1 MADSHFLKRLELNG
15 FKSFAVKTV
24 LEFPAGIVAVVGPN
38 GSGKS
43 NIVDALRWLLGE
55 RDAKNLRGAR
65 VEDLIFA
72 GTQKRARVG
81 MAQASLYFENTNKFF
96 PVDFEEVVV
105 SRQIDRSGNSK
116 YYLNKSEILL
126 RDLVDFFA
134 KARLGS
140 RGLIIIGQGDSD
152 LFIRSTPLE
161 RREMIEEILGLRE
174 YQIKKADAERRL
186 KNSKINLDKVTA
198 LVEEIEPHLRSLK
211 RQTGRWER
219 RGALEEELRS
229 LENAFFG
236 SQLHELRVKGLQVE
250 ERVAAHAKEYEKL
263 EKEKRAAET
272 RQAAIEESQ
281 PEERKRLVK
290 IKEEVTALM
299 DARSKLQKSVGRIEA
314 EIEMAKRSGGAASAR
329 GGGDD
334 RSSERFID
342 VLEKI
347 KAELESVLN
356 EEPLAVLSTIETV
369 LEEITFALEEKDEP
383 RASGSKAAAKEREG
397 TVPEPLRREFEQA
410 AKELAEMERNITAL
424 RAREKE
430 LEAGQE
436 DFYATFKGAV
446 ADVQQAQGK
455 LDAWEKIDRELQLE
469 KERIDL
475 RREDVLHQIDQAGR
489 RADEFRTDGNEGMS
503 LEDAVKA
510 TAAAGFSGSLS
521 DMEHRIFRLRGDLAS
536 IGEVDHALMKEAED
550 TAKRHK
556 FLLKE
561 SEDLNKAVADLTAL
575 MHELNEKIKS
585 EFDKSLSKI
594 NDEFAK
600 FFALMFDGGS
610 AKLKVLKPKAER
622 TAEDDEDDGAGA
634 REGGDVKDAIEAT
647 EDEIYQEK
655 NGGVEIEVRLPRKKT
670 TSLDMLSGGERSL
683 VGIAALFAMVSVSPP
698 PFLVLDEIDA
708 PLDERNARRFGTM
721 LKDFS
726 KRTQFIV
733 VTHNRATMEAADIL
747 YGVTLAEDGSS
758 KVVSLKLEPEGEK

>member
-1 MADSHFLKRLELNG
+1 MAEAHHFLKRLELNG
-15 FKSFAVKTV
+15 FKSFAGKTV

-81 MAQASLYFENTNKFF
+81 MAQASLHFDNKNKFF

-105 SRQIDRSGNSK
+105 SRQIDRSGQSK

-126 RDLVDFFA
+126 RNLIDFFA

-186 KNSKINLDKVTA
+186 KNSKINLDKATA
-198 LVEEIEPHLRSLK
+198 LIEEIEPHLRSLK
-211 RQTGRWER
+211 RQTSRWER

-229 LENAFFG
+229 LEDRFFG
-236 SQLHELRVKGLQVE
+236 SQLRELNVKGSQAE
-250 ERVAAHAKEYEKL
+250 AHIAEHAKRHEAL

-272 RQAAIEESQ
+272 RQAAIEENQ
-281 PEERKRLVK
+281 PEERKWLAK
-290 IKEEVTALM
+290 IKEEMSSLM
-299 DARSKLQKSVGRIEA
+299 DARSRLQKDVGRIEA
-314 EIEMAKRSGGAASAR
+314 EIEMVKRSGGSNI
-329 GGGDD
+329 GD
-334 RSSERFID
+334 RSTEHFID

-347 KAELESVLN
+347 KMELESVLN
-356 EEPLAVLSTIETV
+356 EEPLAVQAAIETV
-369 LEEITFALEEKDEP
+369 LEEIGFALEEKEEP
-383 RASGSKAAAKEREG
+383 RTAA
-397 TVPEPLRREFEQA
+397 VPDVLKREFETA
-410 AKELAEMERNITAL
+410 AKDLAELEKRITSL
-424 RAREKE
+424 QQKEKE
-430 LEAGQE
+430 LESSQE
-436 DFYATFKGAV
+436 DFYSTFKGAI
-446 ADVQQAQGK
+446 ADVQAAQGK
-455 LDAWEKIDRELQLE
+455 LDAWEKVNREFLLE
-469 KERIDL
+469 KERIEL
-475 RREDVLHQIDQAGR
+475 RRDEVLRQVDQVGRKAEEFR
-489 RADEFRTDGNEGMS
+489 RADEEI
-503 LEDAVKA
+503 K
-510 TAAAGFSGSLS
+510 SGSMG
-521 DMEHRIFRLRGDLAS
+521 MEKDPADAATDFSEMERRIFRLRGDLAS
-536 IGEVDHALMKEAED
+536 IGEIDPTLMKEAED
-550 TAKRHK
+550 TERRHE

-561 SEDLNKAVADLTAL
+561 SKDLNKAVGDMHAL
-575 MHELNEKIKS
+575 ILELNEKIKS
-585 EFDKSLSKI
+585 EFEKSIHKI
-594 NDEFAK
+594 NEEFEK
-600 FFALMFDGGS
+600 FFGLMFDGGS
-610 AKLKVLKPKAER
+610 AKLKVLKPKTER
-622 TAEDDEDDGAGA
+622 SANDEEEDND
-634 REGGDVKDAIEAT
+634 GDVKEAIERT
-647 EDEIYQEK
+647 EDELYQEK
-655 NGGVEIEVRLPRKKT
+655 NGGVEIEIKLPRKKI

-708 PLDERNARRFGTM
+708 PLDERNARRFGAM

-726 KRTQFIV
+726 ECTQFIV

-747 YGVTLAEDGSS
+747 YGITLAEDGSS
-758 KVVSLKLEPEGEK
+758 KVVSLKLDPELSESKQ

>member
-1 MADSHFLKRLELNG
+1 MPDSHFLKRLELNG
-15 FKSFAVKTV
+15 FKSFAGKTV

-81 MAQASLYFENTNKFF
+81 MAQASLYFENKNKFF

-105 SRQIDRSGNSK
+105 SRQIDRAGASK

-126 RDLVDFFA
+126 RDLIDFFA

-229 LENAFFG
+229 LEDRFFG
-236 SQLHELRVKGLQVE
+236 SQLYDLRAKSAQVE
-250 ERVAAHAKEYEKL
+250 ARSVEHAKQHEAL
-263 EKEKRAAET
+263 EKEKKAAQT

-281 PEERKRLVK
+281 PEERKRLAK
-290 IKEEVTALM
+290 IKEEVSALM
-299 DARSKLQKSVGRIEA
+299 DARSKLQKDVGRIEA
-314 EIEMAKRSGGAASAR
+314 QIEMAGRSGASS
-329 GGGDD
+329 GTD
-334 RSSERFID
+334 RSAEHFVD

-347 KAELESVLN
+347 KAELEGVLN
-356 EEPLAVLSTIETV
+356 EEPLAVIAAIETV
-369 LEEITFALEEKDEP
+369 LETITFALEEKDEAP
-383 RASGSKAAAKEREG
+383 AKSAAA
-397 TVPEPLRREFEQA
+397 PEALRRDFEEA
-410 AKELAEMERNITAL
+410 AKDLADLEKSISAL
-424 RAREKE
+424 RKQEQD
-430 LEAGQE
+430 LESGQE
-436 DFYATFKGAV
+436 DFYSTFKGAV
-446 ADVQQAQGK
+446 ADVQLVQGK
-455 LDAWEKIDRELQLE
+455 LDAWEKINRELLLE
-469 KERIDL
+469 RERVDL
-475 RREDVLHQIDQAGR
+475 RRDEVLRQVEQAGR
-489 RADEFRTDGNEGMS
+489 KAEEFRNAPEASKESDGDTGRDGIS
-503 LEDAVKA
+503 
-510 TAAAGFSGSLS
+510 AADLS
-521 DMEHRIFRLRGDLAS
+521 EAERRIFRLRGDLAS
-536 IGEVDHALMKEAED
+536 IGEVDQALMKEAED
-550 TAKRHK
+550 TEKRHE

-561 SEDLNKAVADLTAL
+561 SEDLIKAVADLTAL
-575 MHELNEKIKS
+575 MHELNEKIKT

-622 TAEDDEDDGAGA
+622 AAEDDEDGEDG
-634 REGGDVKDAIEAT
+634 EKDAQEEAEQT
-647 EDEIYQEK
+647 EDDILQEK
-655 NGGVEIEVRLPRKKT
+655 NGGVDIEIKLPRKKT

-758 KVVSLKLEPEGEK
+758 KVVSLKLEVEG

>member
-15 FKSFAVKTV
+15 FKSFAGKTV

-81 MAQASLYFENTNKFF
+81 MAQASLYFENKNKFF

-105 SRQIDRSGNSK
+105 SRQISRDGTSK

-126 RDLVDFFA
+126 RDLIDFFA

-140 RGLIIIGQGDSD
+140 KGLIIIGQGDSD

-174 YQIKKADAERRL
+174 YQIKKSDAERRL

-198 LVEEIEPHLRSLK
+198 LIEEIEPHLRSLK
-211 RQTGRWER
+211 RQTSRWER
-219 RGALEEELRS
+219 RGALEEELRA

-236 SQLHELRVKGLQVE
+236 SQLHELSNKSMQVDGRMAE
-250 ERVAAHAKEYEKL
+250 HTTEYERL
-263 EKEKRAAET
+263 EKEKKTAET

-281 PEERKRLVK
+281 PEERKRLAK
-290 IKEEVTALM
+290 IKEEMTALM
-299 DARSKLQKSVGRIEA
+299 DARSRLQKDVGRIEA
-314 EIEMAKRSGGAASAR
+314 QIEMVKRSGVESGDVSHGR
-329 GGGDD
+329 GD
-334 RSSERFID
+334 RSVEHFID
-342 VLEKI
+342 ILERI
-347 KAELESVLN
+347 KAELETVLN
-356 EEPLAVLSTIETV
+356 EEPLAVQAAIETV
-369 LEEITFALEEKDEP
+369 LEEIGFALEERGEAPRVESAIAEETAIPDALRHEFEEAQKDLTEMEKNISSL
-383 RASGSKAAAKEREG
+383 RAKE
-397 TVPEPLRREFEQA
+397 
-410 AKELAEMERNITAL
+410 KD
-424 RAREKE
+424 
-430 LEAGQE
+430 LETSQE
-436 DFYATFKGAV
+436 DFYSRFKGAV

-455 LDAWEKIDRELQLE
+455 LDAWEKINRELFLE

-475 RREDVLHQIDQAGR
+475 RREEVLHQIDQAGR
-489 RADEFRTDGNEGMS
+489 RVEEFRADDNNNLSFQGVVS
-503 LEDAVKA
+503 I
-510 TAAAGFSGSLS
+510 AAAGEFSDSLQ
-521 DMEHRIFRLRGDLAS
+521 DVERRIFRLRGDLAS

-550 TAKRHK
+550 TAVRHE
-556 FLLKE
+556 FLIKE
-561 SEDLNKAVADLTAL
+561 SEDLNTAVVDLTAL
-575 MHELNEKIKS
+575 MHELNEKIKT

-622 TAEDDEDDGAGA
+622 TADEE
-634 REGGDVKDAIEAT
+634 EGDESDAAIEEGEQT

-655 NGGVEIEVRLPRKKT
+655 NGGVDIEIKLPRKKT

-733 VTHNRATMEAADIL
+733 VTHNRATMEAANIL
-747 YGVTLAEDGSS
+747 YGITLAEDGSS
-758 KVVSLKLEPEGEK
+758 KVVSLKLEPEG

>member
-15 FKSFAVKTV
+15 FKSFAGKTV

-81 MAQASLYFENTNKFF
+81 MAQASLYFENKNKFF

-105 SRQIDRSGNSK
+105 SRQISRDGASK

-126 RDLVDFFA
+126 RDLIDFFA

-236 SQLHELRVKGLQVE
+236 SQLHDLRVKGSQVE
-250 ERVAAHAKEYEKL
+250 ERVAAHAKQYEVL

-272 RQAAIEESQ
+272 RQAAVEESQ
-281 PEERKRLVK
+281 PEERKRLAK
-290 IKEEVTALM
+290 IKEEMSTLM
-299 DARSKLQKSVGRIEA
+299 DARSKLQKDVGRIEA
-314 EIEMAKRSGGAASAR
+314 EIEMAKRSGGASAVR
-329 GGGDD
+329 AGSDD
-334 RSSERFID
+334 HSSERFID

-369 LEEITFALEEKDEP
+369 LEEISFALEEKDEP
-383 RASGSKAAAKEREG
+383 RLTNKNAAKEKEG
-397 TVPEPLRREFEQA
+397 AVPDALRREFEA
-410 AKELAEMERNITAL
+410 AASDLAEMERSIAAL
-424 RAREKE
+424 RTREKE
-430 LEAGQE
+430 LESSQE
-436 DFYATFKGAV
+436 DFYSTFKGAV

-455 LDAWEKIDRELQLE
+455 LDAWEKINRDLQLE

-489 RADEFRTDGNEGMS
+489 KADEFREETS

-510 TAAAGFSGSLS
+510 TAASGFSGTLA

-550 TAKRHK
+550 TAKRHE

-622 TAEDDEDDGAGA
+622 TAEDDEDDGDGE

-647 EDEIYQEK
+647 EDELYQEK
-655 NGGVEIEVRLPRKKT
+655 NGGVEIEIKLPRKKT

-726 KRTQFIV
+726 RRTQFIV

-758 KVVSLKLEPEGEK
+758 KVVSLKLEQEENANPAE

>member
-1 MADSHFLKRLELNG
+1 MSHFLKRLELNG
-15 FKSFAVKTV
+15 FKSFAGKTV
-24 LEFPAGIVAVVGPN
+24 LEFPAGIVAIVGPN

-43 NIVDALRWLLGE
+43 NIVDSLRWLLGE

-81 MAQASLYFENTNKFF
+81 MASASLYFENKNKFF

-105 SRQIDRSGNSK
+105 SRQISRDGQSK
-116 YYLNKSEILL
+116 YFLNKSEILL
-126 RDLVDFFA
+126 RDLIDFFA

-211 RQTGRWER
+211 RQTSRWER
-219 RGALEEELRS
+219 RDSLQEELTALENR
-229 LENAFFG
+229 FFG
-236 SQLHELRVKGLQVE
+236 FQLHELRAKSTQVE
-250 ERVAAHAKEYEKL
+250 NRVAEHTTQYSVL
-263 EKEKRAAET
+263 EKEKSAAQL
-272 RQAAIEESQ
+272 RQAAVEESQ
-281 PEERKRLVK
+281 PEERKRLLQ
-290 IKEEVTALM
+290 IKQQVSDLM
-299 DARSKLQKSVGRIEA
+299 ETRSKLQKDIGRIEA
-314 EIEMAKRSGGAASAR
+314 QIEMAKRTVSKGT
-329 GGGDD
+329 DH
-334 RSSERFID
+334 SSEHLID
-342 VLEKI
+342 VLQKI
-347 KAELESVLN
+347 KSELENVLN
-356 EEPLAVLSTIETV
+356 EETVAVMAAIETV
-369 LEEITFALEEKDEP
+369 LEEISFALEEKA
-383 RASGSKAAAKEREG
+383 ASHTAPVPDSLRRDFEDAAKD
-397 TVPEPLRREFEQA
+397 
-410 AKELAEMERNITAL
+410 LAELEKNISAL
-424 RAREKE
+424 REQERG
-430 LEAGQE
+430 LEASQE
-436 DFYATFKGAV
+436 SFYATFKGSV
-446 ADVQQAQGK
+446 ADVQLAQGK
-455 LDAWEKIDRELQLE
+455 LDAWEKINRELLLE

-475 RREDVLHQIDQAGR
+475 RRDEVLRQVDQAGR
-489 RADEFRTDGNEGMS
+489 KAEEFR
-503 LEDAVKA
+503 DAASAQGFANGTGA
-510 TAAAGFSGSLS
+510 TGGGDLQ
-521 DMEHRIFRLRGDLAS
+521 ETERRIFRLRGDLAS

-550 TAKRHK
+550 TETRHQ
-556 FLLKE
+556 FLMKE
-561 SEDLNKAVADLTAL
+561 SEDLTKAVVDLHAL
-575 MHELNEKIKS
+575 MHELNEKIKT

-600 FFALMFDGGS
+600 FFSMMFDGGS
-610 AKLKVLKPKAER
+610 AKLKVLKPKSER
-622 TAEDDEDDGAGA
+622 TADDDEDGESALENERGQNDGPQ
-634 REGGDVKDAIEAT
+634 T
-647 EDEIYQEK
+647 EDELFQEK
-655 NGGVEIEVRLPRKKT
+655 NGGVDIEIKLPRKKT

-758 KVVSLKLEPEGEK
+758 KVVSLKLEPEVV

>member
-1 MADSHFLKRLELNG
+1 LNG
-15 FKSFAVKTV
+15 FKSFAGKTV

-43 NIVDALRWLLGE
+43 NIVDAVRWLLGE

-81 MAQASLYFENTNKFF
+81 MAQASLYFENKNKFF

-105 SRQIDRSGNSK
+105 SRQISRDGASK

-126 RDLVDFFA
+126 RDLIDFLA

-140 RGLIIIGQGDSD
+140 KGMIIIGQGDSD

-161 RREMIEEILGLRE
+161 RREAIEEMLGLRE
-174 YQIKKADAERRL
+174 YQIKKTDAERRL

-198 LVEEIEPHLRSLK
+198 LIEEIEPHLRSLK
-211 RQTGRWER
+211 RQTSRWER

-229 LENAFFG
+229 LENQFFG
-236 SQLHELRVKGLQVE
+236 SQLHELRAKSEQVE
-250 ERVAAHAKEYEKL
+250 SRIAGHTTQYEVL

-281 PEERKRLVK
+281 PEERKRLAK
-290 IKEEVTALM
+290 IKDEVSALM
-299 DARSKLQKSVGRIEA
+299 DARGKVQKDVGRIEVQ
-314 EIEMAKRSGGAASAR
+314 IEMAKQPIASDADRGARA
-329 GGGDD
+329 DD
-334 RSSERFID
+334 RSAEHFID
-342 VLEKI
+342 VLQKI

-356 EEPLAVLSTIETV
+356 EEPLAVQAAIETV
-369 LEEITFALEEKDEP
+369 LEEIGFALEEGDASREIASAP
-383 RASGSKAAAKEREG
+383 SGARVARAVVPDSLRRDFETAAKD
-397 TVPEPLRREFEQA
+397 
-410 AKELAEMERNITAL
+410 LAELEKNIAAL
-424 RAREKE
+424 RTQEKE
-430 LEAGQE
+430 LESGQE
-436 DFYATFKGAV
+436 TFYSTFKGAV

-455 LDAWEKIDRELQLE
+455 LDAWEKVNRELLLE

-475 RREDVLHQIDQAGR
+475 RRDEVLRQVDQAGR
-489 RADEFRTDGNEGMS
+489 RAEEFR
-503 LEDAVKA
+503 DASFANAVA
-510 TAAAGFSGSLS
+510 SGANSFAENFN

-536 IGEVDHALMKEAED
+536 IGEVDQALMKEAED
-550 TAKRHK
+550 TATRHA
-556 FLLKE
+556 FLVKE
-561 SEDLNKAVADLTAL
+561 SEDLNKAVADLSAL

-594 NDEFAK
+594 NEEFAK

-610 AKLKVLKPKAER
+610 AKLKVLKPKGER
-622 TAEDDEDDGAGA
+622 MAEDEDEDGAEGA
-634 REGGDVKDAIEAT
+634 SGGADDDAEQT
-647 EDEIYQEK
+647 EDELYQEK
-655 NGGVEIEVRLPRKKT
+655 NGGVDIEIKLPRKKT

-708 PLDERNARRFGTM
+708 PLDERNARRFGAM

-733 VTHNRATMEAADIL
+733 VTHNRATMEAANVL
-747 YGVTLAEDGSS
+747 YGITLAEDGSS
-758 KVVSLKLEPEGEK
+758 KVVSLKLEPEEAKK

>member
-15 FKSFAVKTV
+15 FKSFAGKTV

-43 NIVDALRWLLGE
+43 NIVDSLRWLLGE
-55 RDAKNLRGAR
+55 RDAKNLRGAK

-81 MAQASLYFENTNKFF
+81 MAQASLYFENKNKFF

-105 SRQIDRSGNSK
+105 SRQISRDGASK

-126 RDLVDFFA
+126 RDLIDFLA

-152 LFIRSTPLE
+152 LFIRSTPME

-198 LVEEIEPHLRSLK
+198 LIEEIEPHLRSLK
-211 RQTGRWER
+211 RQTSRWER

-229 LENAFFG
+229 LENQFFG
-236 SQLHELRVKGLQVE
+236 SQLHELREKSAQVDA
-250 ERVAAHAKEYEKL
+250 RIDGHIKESETL
-263 EKEKRAAET
+263 EKEKKSAET

-281 PEERKRLVK
+281 PEERKRLAK

-299 DARSKLQKSVGRIEA
+299 DARSKLQKDVGRIEA
-314 EIEMAKRSGGAASAR
+314 QIEMAKRTVSAPRGGA
-329 GGGDD
+329 D
-334 RSSERFID
+334 RSTEHFID

-356 EEPLAVLSTIETV
+356 EEPLAVQAAIETV
-369 LEEITFALEEKDEP
+369 LEEIGFALEEKDEP
-383 RASGSKAAAKEREG
+383 HAAKE
-397 TVPEPLRREFEQA
+397 TAAAPIPDALRREFEEA
-410 AKELAEMERNITAL
+410 ANDLAELEKSIASL
-424 RAREKE
+424 RTKEKE
-430 LEAGQE
+430 LESSQE
-436 DFYATFKGAV
+436 DFYSTFKGAV
-446 ADVQQAQGK
+446 ADVQLAQGK
-455 LDAWEKIDRELQLE
+455 LDAWEKVNRELLLE

-475 RREDVLHQIDQAGR
+475 RRDEVLRQVDQAGR
-489 RADEFRTDGNEGMS
+489 KAEEFRDAS
-503 LEDAVKA
+503 LADAVSAA
-510 TAAAGFSGSLS
+510 TVNFA

-550 TAKRHK
+550 TEKRHE
-556 FLLKE
+556 FLVKE

-622 TAEDDEDDGAGA
+622 TPEDEDEEQESELAQ
-634 REGGDVKDAIEAT
+634 EAEQT

-655 NGGVEIEVRLPRKKT
+655 NGGVDIEIKLPRKKT

-758 KVVSLKLEPEGEK
+758 KVVSLKLEPEAEEGKKAE